1 MRACQVSTQKVGIE
15 DIVQN
20 NNELRGHM
28 IPVPVSGCV
37 IVPLRQLLCRVVN
50 HLNNVGHCLP
60 QPRSCIS
67 IPQGGPTTL
76 SILSG
81 VHPSCYPFLFG
92 FLFQISVSL
101 GQL

>member
-37 IVPLRQLLCRVVN
+37 IVPLRLLLCRVVN

-60 QPRSCIS
+60 QLRSCIS
-67 IPQGGPTTL
+67 IPQDGPTTL
-76 SILSG
+76 SILQG
-81 VHPSCYPFLFG
+81 FIHLAIPFYSAF
-92 FLFQISVSL
+92 SSRPRSH
-101 GQL
+101 